1 MGRQLVPVMM
11 KRSEALLLGRIGV
24 IADVQYVDQED
35 GFDFS
40 GVQRRRYRN
49 SIEVLQRAVK
59 HWNSI
64 GKVTLVAQLG
74 DLLDVKNTTS
84 NEKGKRD
91 GSTSL
96 EALSKVQS
104 VLGESTCED
113 FVNIIGNHELYNFSR
128 SKLDELLDV
137 KRGGERTWHTFLP
150 VTGSKLRMVVLDP
163 YQVSTIQG
171 ATEDNTKSAFD
182 YLCKHNPNDITK
194 MGVNWSKGLEGLDRR
209 FMPYNGMIAQDQLA
223 WLDKTLGDAS
233 CSGEKV
239 IILSHIPFCPEA
251 CDPVCLLW
259 NYEQVIEVLD
269 SHPGTVCAVLSGH
282 DHEGGSLLRAGVWH
296 ITMPSPLLVDG
307 DGDCWATI
315 NLFEDRIEWTGSG
328 PRMPNHI
335 EIPLNK

>member
-1 MGRQLVPVMM
+1 MG
-11 KRSEALLLGRIGV
+11 SEALLGRIGV
-24 IADVQYVDQED
+24 IADVQYVNQED

-137 KRGGERTWHTFLP
+137 KRGGLETWHSFLP
-150 VTGSKLRMVVLDP
+150 VTGSKLRVVVLDP
-163 YQVSTIQG
+163 YQVSTIEG

-239 IILSHIPFCPEA
+239 IILALCALYCLAMTTKVAACSELVSGTSQCRAPF
-251 CDPVCLLW
+251 W
-259 NYEQVIEVLD
+259 W
-269 SHPGTVCAVLSGH
+269 TVTGIAGRRSTCSRTELSG
-282 DHEGGSLLRAGVWH
+282 LGVGRECL
-296 ITMPSPLLVDG
+296 IIS
-307 DGDCWATI
+307 
-315 NLFEDRIEWTGSG
+315 RY
-328 PRMPNHI
+328 
-335 EIPLNK
+335 